1 MTLSDCAQATPATS
15 PAGTDLDYDDDDDT
29 VLDVDEVAAGTDPL
43 DTDTDD
49 DGDDDANDQFP
60 LNSAEWDDTDGDAPA
75 GSDGTGYGDNSDAF
89 PTDAC
94 ANVDTD
100 GDGQPDDIISGCT
113 TTLTLDVDDDGDGV
127 GDAYDAFP
135 LDATETTDT
144 DGDGTGNNADTDD
157 DDDMWPDDHP
167 DWAPLD
173 SSEWI
178 DSDGDGIG
186 NNADADDDND
196 GTPDGDDTY
205 PYDYDNDGWGDAF
218 ETACGSSPTSALDF
232 PADNDADTV
241 GTSASVD
248 SSGAPSGANLCDAI
262 DDDDDNDGYLDIITT
277 LHQLC
282 GDSTGA
288 SGGSS
293 GQPTAVG
300 NYLTVTSSDDDSN
313 GDGYDDAECTF
324 TLPAGASMDI
334 VIQTKGYGGE
344 GGVIV
349 TDPSGTST
357 TFNGFSSYS
366 YYTLNSDGTMVRQG
380 SYSNAGSTE
389 SSPAWTSAGA
399 YTINYYDSYGDGC
412 NPSSYSGDCWV
423 QASYTSSTGNDK
435 FQFDYEAWFDTDD
448 DGLTDYISPDSTV
461 IAYTTVHY
469 CTGDSNNYLDNWYD
483 NSYTTYP
490 DQPVGG
496 YIAVHYSD
504 TDSDGDGDDDAECT
518 FTVGSGEIGSVTLN
532 TGSWGTEAY
541 ILICEHV
548 SWGLNCVGT
557 GNYYSDGNYNVANLA
572 PGTYTLYYNDEFGD
586 GCNPSPSY
594 GVCWVQVQYTY
605 VSGTTVPDIT
615 TYGTSVDNDDDGDG
629 YSDVDE
635 GDAYDTGTAALCD
648 DGSAYASSSD
658 SLDASST
665 PADMDGDLICDAL
678 DTDRDGDG
686 YANADDAFPDD
697 LNEWTDTDSDGTG
710 DNTDTDDDADGTL
723 DVDDAFPLDEC
734 ADTDSDGD
742 GRPDSMTAGCSSTLE
757 LDSDD
762 DDDGV
767 VDHLDAFP
775 DDEDEWTDT
784 DGDGTG
790 DNTDDDDDGDGT
802 PDTIDAFPLN
812 VCASDD
818 FDDDGMPDDF
828 LSANCGATIA
838 TVSFEQATAE
848 SGYYTDTGNSS
859 VDHALANNADESDV
873 NYNGIE
879 TLCSIAAMGYTGSST
894 DGITSCTFT
903 LGEGNTLEAS
913 IMHYFGASYQPISLM
928 GPSGHYLINHQ
939 YTNNVAA
946 NLGGDYYFYEAGEYT
961 FATHQS
967 MYTDYGYSLT
977 TFHAQATGPDL
988 PYAASYISTGGVGL
1002 TDGDYFGV
1010 TDYTGTV
1017 GAFTDGSQ
1025 GYQMSDTDGI
1035 TQLTFEGITAPY
1047 TACAITTTVGPTGS
1061 TNSCVA
1067 TLPAGKTLVMEF
1079 GATDSYTSEFSMD
1092 VILPNA
1098 TVDS

>member
-1 MTLSDCAQATPATS
+1 M
-15 PAGTDLDYDDDDDT
+15 
-29 VLDVDEVAAGTDPL
+29 
-43 DTDTDD
+43 
-49 DGDDDANDQFP
+49 
-60 LNSAEWDDTDGDAPA
+60 
-75 GSDGTGYGDNSDAF
+75 
-89 PTDAC
+89 
-94 ANVDTD
+94 
-100 GDGQPDDIISGCT
+100 
-113 TTLTLDVDDDGDGV
+113 
-127 GDAYDAFP
+127 
-135 LDATETTDT
+135 
-144 DGDGTGNNADTDD
+144 
-157 DDDMWPDDHP
+157 
-167 DWAPLD
+167 
-173 SSEWI
+173 
-178 DSDGDGIG
+178 
-186 NNADADDDND
+186 
-196 GTPDGDDTY
+196 
-205 PYDYDNDGWGDAF
+205 
-218 ETACGSSPTSALDF
+218 
-232 PADNDADTV
+232 
-241 GTSASVD
+241 
-248 SSGAPSGANLCDAI
+248 
-262 DDDDDNDGYLDIITT
+262 
-277 LHQLC
+277 
-282 GDSTGA
+282 
-288 SGGSS
+288 
-293 GQPTAVG
+293 
-300 NYLTVTSSDDDSN
+300 
-313 GDGYDDAECTF
+313 
-324 TLPAGASMDI
+324 
-334 VIQTKGYGGE
+334 
-344 GGVIV
+344 
-349 TDPSGTST
+349 
-357 TFNGFSSYS
+357 
-366 YYTLNSDGTMVRQG
+366 
-380 SYSNAGSTE
+380 
-389 SSPAWTSAGA
+389 
-399 YTINYYDSYGDGC
+399 
-412 NPSSYSGDCWV
+412 
-423 QASYTSSTGNDK
+423 
-435 FQFDYEAWFDTDD
+435 
-448 DGLTDYISPDSTV
+448 
-461 IAYTTVHY
+461 
-469 CTGDSNNYLDNWYD
+469 
-483 NSYTTYP
+483 
-490 DQPVGG
+490 
-496 YIAVHYSD
+496 
-504 TDSDGDGDDDAECT
+504 
-518 FTVGSGEIGSVTLN
+518 
-532 TGSWGTEAY
+532 
-541 ILICEHV
+541 
-548 SWGLNCVGT
+548 
-557 GNYYSDGNYNVANLA
+557 
-572 PGTYTLYYNDEFGD
+572 
-586 GCNPSPSY
+586 
-594 GVCWVQVQYTY
+594 
-605 VSGTTVPDIT
+605 
-615 TYGTSVDNDDDGDG
+615 
-629 YSDVDE
+629 DE

-742 GRPDSMTAGCSSTLE
+742 GRPDSMTAGCSSTLA

-767 VDHLDAFP
+767 VDHLAAFP

-1047 TACAITTTVGPTGS
+1047 TACAITTTPGPTGS

-1067 TLPAGKTLVMEF
+1067 TLPAGKTLVLEF
-1079 GATDSYTSEFSMD
+1079 GATDSYTCLLYTSPSPRDGLLSRM
-1092 VILPNA
+1092 PSSA
-1098 TVDS
+1098 